1 MGSSSNHHHP
11 EEHSPSSLVESTD
24 LAETMSGPTR
34 AVGGGFPSKAD
45 GETPRNLEKAGE
57 STSPPGSA
65 ERPEVSGDVGNEL
78 NETVASQA
86 DGEVAGQSGSE
97 DGSRRRTPFTENSQL
112 EADLALARAIQE
124 QECAFMMLYHQQ
136 ALAAASASASGSRA
150 GSRGSSRR
158 LQGRQDRQDRQDRQT
173 GSSVDNPIVLLS
185 EGEELE
191 ADDPDDEEEFAD
203 ADDDEY
209 GEWEEASED
218 DGETGEDGE
227 MGETGERG
235 GEAANEVCRESSS
248 ARSTSLQRQLFQN
261 GGSEAETSGNPSGV
275 LRGEA
280 ARQGAGEGEEG
291 SAGGEAGEGGE
302 GAYED
307 DEAFARALQ
316 EEEEREMARRLFAM
330 AGLQLS
336 DGRGSSSRRRAE
348 MLAAAHGVAWPFG
361 EGEGDEESEEEDSEE
376 EDGQDEDA
384 LDVDEMTYE
393 ELTALGEVI
402 GTESKGL
409 AQATINA
416 LPRVAYSTKSPLR
429 RGEDMCAICQLEY
442 EEGEELLLLP
452 PCHHSYHEACVL
464 QWLGRNKVCP
474 VCKEESAR
482 RQEEP
487 DHAAAMQHDDVIWG
501 LVGKGP
507 CSYRVKQQTDTFC
520 RHPFNLNAIC
530 KRGVCPLANSRYAT
544 VREHDGE
551 LFLYMKTI
559 ERAHMPN
566 KLWERVKLP
575 RNYTKA
581 LEAVDKFLQWW
592 PPRMVSLVKLRLTR
606 LTQYLIRMRRLAVKI
621 QPKLVTMP
629 TKMRKRDEKREAKAE
644 TAAKIDRAIE
654 KELLQRLQ
662 SGTGKGAAAGKAGR
676 RRHIELE
683 YEEEREQAH
692 AYNF

>member
-1 MGSSSNHHHP
+1 M
-11 EEHSPSSLVESTD
+11 
-24 LAETMSGPTR
+24 
-34 AVGGGFPSKAD
+34 
-45 GETPRNLEKAGE
+45 
-57 STSPPGSA
+57 
-65 ERPEVSGDVGNEL
+65 
-78 NETVASQA
+78 NETVVSQA
-86 DGEVAGQSGSE
+86 DGDVDGQSGTE

-136 ALAAASASASGSRA
+136 ALAAASASASGSRS

-158 LQGRQDRQDRQDRQT
+158 LQGRQDREVRQT

-191 ADDPDDEEEFAD
+191 ADDPDAEEEFAD

-227 MGETGERG
+227 MGEVGERG
-235 GEAANEVCRESSS
+235 SEAADEPGRESRGQVRS
-248 ARSTSLQRQLFQN
+248 ASLQRQLFQN
-261 GGSEAETSGNPSGV
+261 GGSEVDQLGLEPETAANMSGV
-275 LRGEA
+275 LRDGRGDGAE
-280 ARQGAGEGEEG
+280 GAGEGAEG
-291 SAGGEAGEGGE
+291 IAAWGVAEGGEAGEAGEGGE

-376 EDGQDEDA
+376 EDGEDEDA

-409 AQATINA
+409 VQATIDA

-474 VCKEESAR
+474 VCKEE
-482 RQEEP
+482 
-487 DHAAAMQHDDVIWG
+487 V
-501 LVGKGP
+501 
-507 CSYRVKQQTDTFC
+507 QQ
-520 RHPFNLNAIC
+520 P
-530 KRGVCPLANSRYAT
+530 
-544 VREHDGE
+544 
-551 LFLYMKTI
+551 
-559 ERAHMPN
+559 PN
-566 KLWERVKLP
+566 
-575 RNYTKA
+575 
-581 LEAVDKFLQWW
+581 
-592 PPRMVSLVKLRLTR
+592 
-606 LTQYLIRMRRLAVKI
+606 
-621 QPKLVTMP
+621 
-629 TKMRKRDEKREAKAE
+629 
-644 TAAKIDRAIE
+644 
-654 KELLQRLQ
+654 
-662 SGTGKGAAAGKAGR
+662 
-676 RRHIELE
+676 
-683 YEEEREQAH
+683 
-692 AYNF
+692 

>member
-11 EEHSPSSLVESTD
+11 EDHSPSPLAESTD
-24 LAETMSGPTR
+24 SAETMSGPTR
-34 AVGGGFPSKAD
+34 AVGASFSKPD
-45 GETPRNLEKAGE
+45 GENSRNLTKAGE
-57 STSPPGSA
+57 SSSLPVSA
-65 ERPEVSGDVGNEL
+65 ERPEVSGDAGNEL
-78 NETVASQA
+78 NETAASQA

-136 ALAAASASASGSRA
+136 ALAAASASASGSRSGA
-150 GSRGSSRR
+150 RGSS
-158 LQGRQDRQDRQDRQT
+158 
-173 GSSVDNPIVLLS
+173 SVDHPIVLLS

-191 ADDPDDEEEFAD
+191 ADDPDADEEEFAD

-218 DGETGEDGE
+218 DGETREDGE

-235 GEAANEVCRESSS
+235 GEAANEPGRESSS
-248 ARSTSLQRQLFQN
+248 TRSTSLQRQLFQN
-261 GGSEAETSGNPSGV
+261 GGSEAEASGNTSGV

-376 EDGQDEDA
+376 EDGEGEDA

-409 AQATINA
+409 AQATIDA
-416 LPRVAYSTKSPLR
+416 LPRVAYSTRTPLR

-474 VCKEESAR
+474 VCKEEVQQPSK
-482 RQEEP
+482 QEEP
-487 DHAAAMQHDDVIWG
+487 DHAAVMQHDDVIWG

-575 RNYTKA
+575 KNYTKA

-662 SGTGKGAAAGKAGR
+662 SGTGRGAAAGKAGR

>member
-1 MGSSSNHHHP
+1 
-11 EEHSPSSLVESTD
+11 
-24 LAETMSGPTR
+24 MSGPTR
-34 AVGGGFPSKAD
+34 AVGASSSKPD
-45 GETPRNLEKAGE
+45 GEISRNLAKAGE
-57 STSPPGSA
+57 SSASPVSA
-65 ERPEVSGDVGNEL
+65 ERPEVSGDAGNEL
-78 NETVASQA
+78 NETVVSQA
-86 DGEVAGQSGSE
+86 DSEVAGQSGGE

-136 ALAAASASASGSRA
+136 ALAAASTSASGSRA
-150 GSRGSSRR
+150 GARSSSRR
-158 LQGRQDRQDRQDRQT
+158 LQGRQDRQDRQVRQT

-235 GEAANEVCRESSS
+235 GEAANEPGRESSS
-248 ARSTSLQRQLFQN
+248 TRSTSLQRQLFQN
-261 GGSEAETSGNPSGV
+261 GGSEAETFGNTSGV

-291 SAGGEAGEGGE
+291 SAGGEAGDAGEGGE

-376 EDGQDEDA
+376 EDGEDEDA

-409 AQATINA
+409 AQATIDV
-416 LPRVAYSTKSPLR
+416 LPCVAYSTKTPLR

-442 EEGEELLLLP
+442 EEGEELMLLP

-464 QWLGRNKVCP
+464 QWLGRNKVGL
-474 VCKEESAR
+474 
-482 RQEEP
+482 EP
-487 DHAAAMQHDDVIWG
+487 
-501 LVGKGP
+501 
-507 CSYRVKQQTDTFC
+507 
-520 RHPFNLNAIC
+520 
-530 KRGVCPLANSRYAT
+530 
-544 VREHDGE
+544 
-551 LFLYMKTI
+551 
-559 ERAHMPN
+559 
-566 KLWERVKLP
+566 
-575 RNYTKA
+575 
-581 LEAVDKFLQWW
+581 
-592 PPRMVSLVKLRLTR
+592 
-606 LTQYLIRMRRLAVKI
+606 
-621 QPKLVTMP
+621 
-629 TKMRKRDEKREAKAE
+629 
-644 TAAKIDRAIE
+644 
-654 KELLQRLQ
+654 
-662 SGTGKGAAAGKAGR
+662 
-676 RRHIELE
+676 
-683 YEEEREQAH
+683 
-692 AYNF
+692 